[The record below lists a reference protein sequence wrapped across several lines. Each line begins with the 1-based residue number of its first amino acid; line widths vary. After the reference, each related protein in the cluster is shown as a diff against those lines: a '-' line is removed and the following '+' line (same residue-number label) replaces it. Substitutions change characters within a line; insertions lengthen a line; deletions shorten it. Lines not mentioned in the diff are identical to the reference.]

1 MQDSEGNFDED
12 NNVDI
17 ATSRLDIANFT
28 EVIET
33 VIETDDNDNVR
44 MSSWATNTFNKLKG
58 SILNTKEKI

>member
-12 NNVDI
+12 SNVDI

-33 VIETDDNDNVR
+33 DDNDNIR
-44 MSSWATNTFNKLKG
+44 MSSWATNTFTKLKG